1 MWRQTLRCSIEAV
14 CYKSA
19 SSFIAYKDMYA
30 ILFFEEI
37 FPEITVM
44 QEILTGVIFGC
55 LMSTVYLY
63 YL

>member
-1 MWRQTLRCSIEAV
+1 RQV

-19 SSFIAYKDMYA
+19 LSFIAYKDMYA

-37 FPEITVM
+37 FPEITVI

-55 LMSTVYLY
+55 LISTVYLY
-63 YL
+63 FCNKDERVL